1 MKMKR
6 LVLILVLVSAMFT
19 DGCRRRSRSNHHEM
33 RGQRGDMKIAREA
46 CAPHTNANPMVRR
59 SVGARAKAG
68 QSAAPCI
75 PDEDAQRLSA
85 RIPSGMSSSERAQ
98 MAADTNSVKGK
109 SEYGF

>member
-46 CAPHTNANPMVRR
+46 CAPHTNAKSYGAEERR
-59 SVGARAKAG
+59 GEGESRTVCRFMC
-68 QSAAPCI
+68 P
-75 PDEDAQRLSA
+75 
-85 RIPSGMSSSERAQ
+85 
-98 MAADTNSVKGK
+98 
-109 SEYGF
+109 